1 MKMKM
6 KRGTDHWW
14 EVRRYHGDAALYA
27 HCKCGFQYN
36 CSSYEKDEEGYWKSK
51 IKYIY
56 LYCPHCGAR
65 KKWYNDEPNKFEK
78 YSWEE

>member
-1 MKMKM
+1 MKM

-14 EVRRYHGDAALYA
+14 EVRRYQGDTALYA

-56 LYCPHCGAR
+56 PYCPRCGAR
-65 KKWYNDEPNKFEK
+65 KKWYNDEPKKFEK